1 MLLFN
6 KVYQTGK
13 PCRNEYGHAVQA
25 VGRCAR
31 CLDDRM
37 FYIGW
42 IYGVVCFY
50 DTKDTHGSSV
60 AVNT

>member
-42 IYGVVCFY
+42 IYGVVCLF
-50 DTKDTHGSSV
+50 TFL
-60 AVNT
+60 